1 MDKLTSTN
9 TTTTTTTT
17 NNNNT
22 TVDELIDVL
31 LDAIMRLQDLFRKP
45 DDVACICNFVPRYI
59 RPTTTTTM
67 QEIYERRQASLE
79 RYRQQYALEHG
90 NDDDD
95 FEGGGEDEID
105 SGCGVSNKLEK
116 NAHDLREHYDWYY
129 NNNTSCSQ

>member
-1 MDKLTSTN
+1 MKNMDKSTYTN
-9 TTTTTTTT
+9 TT
-17 NNNNT
+17 NNI

-31 LDAIMRLQDLFRKP
+31 LEAIMRLKDLLRKL
-45 DDVACICNFVPRYI
+45 DVACICNFVPRYI